1 MTNDMQ
7 KTEEPVSKFRT
18 YFPFFVQVVGII
30 VVLLNLW
37 LVSKLAPIEQNT
49 SIMAQEISEIKD
61 RVVNIEGQHNGFVS
75 KDTFN
80 GLVTRI
86 DHISNR
92 VDAIYSKLVK

>member
-1 MTNDMQ
+1 MQ
-7 KTEEPVSKFRT
+7 KTEEPMSKFRT
-18 YFPFFVQVVGII
+18 YFPLFVQVVGVI

-37 LVSKLAPIEQNT
+37 LVSKLSPIEQNT
-49 SIMAQEISEIKD
+49 TIMAQEISDIKD
-61 RVVNIEGQHNGFVS
+61 KVTSIENQHNGFVT
-75 KDTFN
+75 KDTYN